1 MNKKTYWKDIRSSFS
16 ESKGRVISIASLM
29 ALGSFALVGLKVTT
43 PNMQETGQHFFAEHK
58 TADLAVIS
66 NYGLAKSDQDV
77 LSSLKNKA
85 TVEYGYFKDV
95 VIKDSSTAFRIF
107 SKPKELSTY
116 EIVEGRLPEKSSEIA
131 ISAAYQGK
139 YKIGDSI
146 EFTEKE
152 NANGQTVLKRKQFT
166 ITGFVNSSEILS
178 RINLGRSTAGSGELQ
193 GYAVVTEDTFHS
205 DVYMIAR
212 IAYNNLRDLN
222 PYSQSYTDKLYTDK
236 QDVKKLISNEPE
248 KRLTEIKQTA
258 QDKINA
264 GNKKIQDAQQALID
278 GKSQLKDAKEKI
290 ADGEQQ
296 LQDGKQQLANGQMQL
311 ANAGTQ
317 LADGQTKLENSQI
330 QLATAQEQLQTGKA
344 QIAEKEGQLQ
354 TAASQ
359 LQTAKEQLELGQTQ
373 LQQANTEIA
382 SKESELQAG
391 KTQLDTTASKLSSAK
406 AKLDNTATSLEA
418 QANQL
423 AAERALLQTIQDENQ
438 RQAKEE
444 ELSQKEALLRQ
455 AQAQYQEKLQQYT
468 SGQAAYQQKLAEFN
482 QASQQLELAKA
493 SLAKKQTELNEKN
506 SQYQAGLTQFENG
519 TAALDT
525 AKSTLAEKEALYQ
538 NGLANY
544 QTGLASY
551 NEKAA
556 EYQTGQAQLE
566 NARAI
571 LTQKEK
577 ELAEAKA
584 TLAQKEKEY
593 QEAKEKADPEIEKK
607 RKELEEA
614 QARVDALSTPTY
626 EVLTRREVPGSEG
639 YISYENNASV
649 IQNVSNI
656 FPVVLYFIAALVTF
670 VTMGRFVEEERIK
683 AGTFKALGYQNKD
696 IIRKFVI
703 YGLVTS
709 MVGTLIGIIAGHTLL
724 PSIIYH
730 TYKAK
735 IVLAPMELHFYP
747 VKSLLAILLGL
758 LSAVLPAYLVATK
771 ELGEKPAQLLLPKP
785 PTAGSKIFLE
795 RVTPLWKRM
804 SFTQKVTARNIF
816 RYKQRMFMTI
826 FGVCGSIALLFAG
839 LGIRNSIADLNN
851 RQFTDIIR
859 YDMIVAQNTN
869 ATKQEN
875 EELDKLLKDSSIKE
889 NLPVH
894 YETLYKTAGRNKDS
908 QEITTLVIPNHEQK
922 DFKDYIQLK
931 NRTSGQTLSLDHNG
945 IILSEKMAD
954 LAGVKVGD
962 TLTVQ
967 DKDGKDIRLT
977 VSGIAEMYM
986 SHFIFMNETTYEKAF
1001 GKVPTNNAH
1010 LITLKNHSNKEVE
1023 EMATQ
1028 FMDLSSVQGVVQNT
1042 TLKSQVETIVN
1053 SLNRVM
1059 GILIAVSV
1067 LLAIVVL
1074 FNLTNIN
1081 VAERIRELST
1091 IKVLGFYNKEV
1102 TLYIYRETI
1111 YLSMIGICL
1120 GFGLGFVLHS
1130 YMANIIPPDA
1140 VMFNPAVSWMIY
1152 AIPAAIVVII
1162 LTTLGYIVNR
1172 WLKKVNML
1180 EALKSVE

>member
-1 MNKKTYWKDIRSSFS
+1 MSKKTYWKDVRTSFS

-66 NYGLAKSDQDV
+66 NYGLAQSDQDV
-77 LSSLKNKA
+77 LSSLKNEA

-116 EIVEGRLPEKSSEIA
+116 EIAEGRLPENSSEIA
-131 ISAAYQGK
+131 ISAAYQGQ
-139 YKIGDSI
+139 YKIGDTI

-178 RINLGRSTAGSGELQ
+178 RINMGRSTAGSGELQ
-193 GYAVVTEDTFHS
+193 GYAVVTEDTFDS

-212 IAYNNLRDLN
+212 IAYKNLRDLN
-222 PYSQSYTDKLYTDK
+222 PYSQSYTDKLYTAK

-258 QDKINA
+258 QDKIDD

-278 GKSQLKDAKEKI
+278 GKSQLNDAKEKI

-296 LQDGKQQLANGQMQL
+296 LQDGKAQLADGQTQL
-311 ANAGTQ
+311 EDAGTQ
-317 LADGQTKLENSQI
+317 LADGKTKLEDSKSK
-330 QLATAQEQLQTGKA
+330 LETAQEQLQTGKN

-359 LQTAKEQLELGQTQ
+359 LQSAKEQLDLGQTQ
-373 LQQANTEIA
+373 LQNVSTEIA

-391 KTQLDTTASKLSSAK
+391 KIQLDTTASNLSSAK
-406 AKLDNTATSLEA
+406 EQLDNTATTLEA

-438 RQAKEE
+438 RKVKEE
-444 ELSQKEALLRQ
+444 ELSQKETLLSQ

-468 SGQAAYQQKLAEFN
+468 SGQVAYQQKLDEYN
-482 QASQQLELAKA
+482 QASQQLEGAKEI
-493 SLAKKQTELNEKN
+493 LEKKQTEMNQKT

-525 AKSTLAEKEALYQ
+525 AKTTLAEKETLYQ
-538 NGLANY
+538 NGLADY
-544 QTGLASY
+544 QAGLATY

-556 EYQTGQAQLE
+556 EYQTGQTRLE
-566 NARAI
+566 DARAI
-571 LTQKEK
+571 LSQKEK
-577 ELAEAKA
+577 ELAEAKE

-593 QEAKEKADPEIEKK
+593 QEAKEKADPEIESK
-607 RKELEEA
+607 RNELKEA
-614 QARVDALSTPTY
+614 QARVDSLSTPTY

-639 YISYENNASV
+639 YISYQNNASV

-683 AGTFKALGYQNKD
+683 AGTFKALGYQNRD
-696 IIRKFVI
+696 IISKFVI
-703 YGLVTS
+703 YGLATS

-795 RVTPLWKRM
+795 RITPLWKRM

-816 RYKQRMFMTI
+816 RYKQRMLMTI

-869 ATKQEN
+869 ASQQEDN
-875 EELDKLLKDSSIKE
+875 LLKDSSIKE
-889 NLPVH
+889 NLQVH
-894 YETLYKTAGRNKDS
+894 YETLYKTAGRSKDN
-908 QEITTLVIPNHEQK
+908 QEITTLVIPNHEQN
-922 DFKDYIQLK
+922 DFSNYIQLK
-931 NRTSGQTLSLDHNG
+931 DRTTGQALSLDQDG
-945 IILSEKMAD
+945 IILSEKIAN

-967 DKDGKDIRLT
+967 DKDGKDIQLT

-1001 GKVPTNNAH
+1001 GKVSTNNAH
-1010 LITLKNHSNKEVE
+1010 LVTLNNHSDKEVE
-1023 EMATQ
+1023 DMATQ

-1102 TLYIYRETI
+1102 TMYIYRETI
-1111 YLSMIGICL
+1111 YLSIIGICV

-1130 YMANIIPPDA
+1130 YMANIIPPDT

-1152 AIPAAIVVII
+1152 AIPTAIVVVI

>member
-1 MNKKTYWKDIRSSFS
+1 MNKKTYWKDVRTSFS

-66 NYGLAKSDQDV
+66 NYGLAQSDQDV
-77 LSSLKNKA
+77 LSSLNNEA

-116 EIVEGRLPEKSSEIA
+116 EIAEGRLPENSSEIA
-131 ISAAYQGK
+131 ISAAYQGQ
-139 YKIGDSI
+139 YKIGDTI

-152 NANGQTVLKRKQFT
+152 NANGQTVLKRQQFT

-178 RINLGRSTAGSGELQ
+178 RINMGRSTAGSGELQ
-193 GYAVVTEDTFHS
+193 GYAVVTEDTFDS

-222 PYSQSYTDKLYTDK
+222 PYSQSYTDKLYTAK
-236 QDVKKLISNEPE
+236 QDVKKLIANEPE

-258 QDKINA
+258 QDKIDN
-264 GNKKIQDAQQALID
+264 GNKKIQDAEQALID
-278 GKSQLKDAKEKI
+278 GKSQLNDAKEKI

-296 LQDGKQQLANGQMQL
+296 LQDGKNKLADGQRQLE
-311 ANAGTQ
+311 NAGSQ
-317 LADGQTKLENSQI
+317 LADGKTKLEDSKSQ
-330 QLATAQEQLQTGKA
+330 LETAQEQLQAGKA

-354 TAASQ
+354 SAASQ

-373 LQQANTEIA
+373 LQTASTEIA

-391 KTQLDTTASKLSSAK
+391 KTKLDTTASELSSAK
-406 AKLDNTATSLEA
+406 EQLDNTATNLEA

-423 AAERALLQTIQDENQ
+423 AAERALLQTIQDEDQ
-438 RQAKEE
+438 RKAKEE
-444 ELSQKEALLRQ
+444 ELSQKEALLSQ

-468 SGQAAYQQKLAEFN
+468 SGQAAYQEKLDAYN
-482 QASQQLELAKA
+482 KASQQLEVAKA
-493 SLAKKQTELNEKN
+493 SLATKQTEFDEKI

-525 AKSTLAEKEALYQ
+525 AKTTLAEKEALYQ
-538 NGLANY
+538 NGLADY
-544 QTGLASY
+544 QTGLATY
-551 NEKAA
+551 NEKVT
-556 EYQTGQAQLE
+556 EYQTGQAQLAE
-566 NARAI
+566 ARAT

-593 QEAKEKADPEIEKK
+593 QEAKEKADPEIESK

-709 MVGTLIGIIAGHTLL
+709 MVGTLVGIIAGHTLL

-730 TYKAK
+730 TYSAK

-758 LSAVLPAYLVATK
+758 ISAVLPAYLVATK

-795 RVTPLWKRM
+795 RITPLWKRM

-859 YDMIVAQNTN
+859 YDMIVAQNPN
-869 ATKQEN
+869 ASQKEN
-875 EELDKLLKDSSIKE
+875 EELDKLLKDSRIKE
-889 NLPVH
+889 NLQVH
-894 YETLYKTAGRNKDS
+894 YETLYKTAGRNKDN
-908 QEITTLVIPNHEQK
+908 QEITTLVIPNHEQN
-922 DFKDYIQLK
+922 DFSNYIQLK
-931 NRTSGQTLSLDHNG
+931 NRTSGQALSLDQDG
-945 IILSEKMAD
+945 IILSEKMAN

-967 DKDGKDIRLT
+967 DKDGKDIQLT

-986 SHFIFMNETTYEKAF
+986 SHFIFMNEATYEKAF
-1001 GKVPTNNAH
+1001 GKVSTNNAH
-1010 LITLKNHSNKEVE
+1010 LITLNNHSDKEVE

-1042 TLKSQVETIVN
+1042 TLKSQVQTIVN

-1102 TLYIYRETI
+1102 TMYIYRETI
-1111 YLSMIGICL
+1111 YLSIIGICV

-1152 AIPAAIVVII
+1152 AIPTAIVIVI

>member
-1 MNKKTYWKDIRSSFS
+1 MSKKTYWKDVRTSFS

-66 NYGLAKSDQDV
+66 NYGLAQSDQDV
-77 LSSLKNKA
+77 LSSLKNEA

-116 EIVEGRLPEKSSEIA
+116 EIAEGRLPENSSEIA
-131 ISAAYQGK
+131 ISAAYQGQ
-139 YKIGDSI
+139 YKIGDTI

-178 RINLGRSTAGSGELQ
+178 RINMGRSTAGSGELQ
-193 GYAVVTEDTFHS
+193 GYAVVTEDTFDS

-212 IAYNNLRDLN
+212 IAYKNLRDLN
-222 PYSQSYTDKLYTDK
+222 PYSQSYTDKLYTAK

-258 QDKINA
+258 QDKIDD

-278 GKSQLKDAKEKI
+278 GKSQLNDAKEKI

-296 LQDGKQQLANGQMQL
+296 LQDGKAQLADGQTQL
-311 ANAGTQ
+311 EDAGTQ
-317 LADGQTKLENSQI
+317 LADGKTKLEDSKSK
-330 QLATAQEQLQTGKA
+330 LETAQEQLQTGKN

-359 LQTAKEQLELGQTQ
+359 LQSAKEQLDLGQTQ
-373 LQQANTEIA
+373 LQNVSTEIA

-391 KTQLDTTASKLSSAK
+391 KIQLDTTASNLSSAK
-406 AKLDNTATSLEA
+406 EQLDNTSTTLEA

-438 RQAKEE
+438 RKVKEE
-444 ELSQKEALLRQ
+444 ELSQKETLLSQ

-468 SGQAAYQQKLAEFN
+468 SGQVAYQQKLDEYN
-482 QASQQLELAKA
+482 QASQQLEGAKA
-493 SLAKKQTELNEKN
+493 SLAKKQTEMNEKT

-525 AKSTLAEKEALYQ
+525 AKTTLAEKETLYQ
-538 NGLANY
+538 NGLADY
-544 QTGLASY
+544 QAGLATY

-556 EYQTGQAQLE
+556 EYQTGQTRLE
-566 NARAI
+566 DARAI
-571 LTQKEK
+571 LSQKEK
-577 ELAEAKA
+577 ELAEAKE

-593 QEAKEKADPEIEKK
+593 QEAKEKADPEIESK
-607 RKELEEA
+607 RNELKEA
-614 QARVDALSTPTY
+614 QARVDSLSTPTY

-639 YISYENNASV
+639 YISYQNNASV

-683 AGTFKALGYQNKD
+683 AGTFKALGYQNRD
-696 IIRKFVI
+696 IISKFVI
-703 YGLVTS
+703 YGLATS

-795 RVTPLWKRM
+795 RITPLWKRM

-816 RYKQRMFMTI
+816 RYKQRMLMTI

-869 ATKQEN
+869 ASQQEDN
-875 EELDKLLKDSSIKE
+875 LLKDSSIKE
-889 NLPVH
+889 NLQVH
-894 YETLYKTAGRNKDS
+894 YETLYKTAGRSKDN
-908 QEITTLVIPNHEQK
+908 QEITTLVIPNHEQN
-922 DFKDYIQLK
+922 DFSNYIQLK
-931 NRTSGQTLSLDHNG
+931 DRTTGQALSLDQDG
-945 IILSEKMAD
+945 IILSEKIAN

-967 DKDGKDIRLT
+967 DKDGKDIQLT

-1001 GKVPTNNAH
+1001 GKVSTNNAH
-1010 LITLKNHSNKEVE
+1010 LVTLNNHSDKEVE
-1023 EMATQ
+1023 DMATQ

-1102 TLYIYRETI
+1102 TMYIYRETI
-1111 YLSMIGICL
+1111 YLSIIGICV

-1130 YMANIIPPDA
+1130 YMANIIPPDT

-1152 AIPAAIVVII
+1152 AIPTAIVVVI

>member
-1 MNKKTYWKDIRSSFS
+1 MSKKTYWKDVRTSFS

-29 ALGSFALVGLKVTT
+29 ALGSFALVGLKVTS

-66 NYGLAKSDQDV
+66 NYGLAQSDQDV
-77 LSSLKNKA
+77 LSSLKNEA

-116 EIVEGRLPEKSSEIA
+116 EIAEGRLPENSSEIA
-131 ISAAYQGK
+131 ISTAYQGQ
-139 YKIGDSI
+139 YKIGDTI

-152 NANGQTVLKRKQFT
+152 NANGQTVLKRQQFT

-178 RINLGRSTAGSGELQ
+178 RINMGRSTAGSGELQ
-193 GYAVVTEDTFHS
+193 GYAVVTEDTFNS
-205 DVYMIAR
+205 EVYMIAR

-222 PYSQSYTDKLYTDK
+222 PYSQSYTDKLYTAK
-236 QDVKKLISNEPE
+236 QDVKKLIANEPE
-248 KRLTEIKQTA
+248 KRLTEIKRTA
-258 QDKINA
+258 QDTIDD
-264 GNKKIQDAQQALID
+264 GNKKIQDAEQALID
-278 GKSQLKDAKEKI
+278 GKSQL
-290 ADGEQQ
+290 ADGQTQ
-296 LQDGKQQLANGQMQL
+296 LE
-311 ANAGTQ
+311 NAGTQ
-317 LADGQTKLENSQI
+317 LADGKTKLDDSRSKLE
-330 QLATAQEQLQTGKA
+330 TAQEQLQTGKA

-354 TAASQ
+354 S
-359 LQTAKEQLELGQTQ
+359 AKEQLDLGQAQ
-373 LQQANTEIA
+373 LQKASTEIA

-391 KTQLDTTASKLSSAK
+391 KTKLDTTASELSSAK
-406 AKLDNTATSLEA
+406 EQLDKTATTLEA

-423 AAERALLQTIQDENQ
+423 AAERAFLQTIQDENQ
-438 RQAKEE
+438 RKAKEE
-444 ELSQKEALLRQ
+444 ELSQKEALLSQ

-468 SGQAAYQQKLAEFN
+468 SGQAAYQQKLDEYN
-482 QASQQLELAKA
+482 QASQQLEDAKA
-493 SLAKKQTELNEKN
+493 SLATKQTEIHEKI
-506 SQYQAGLTQFENG
+506 SQYQAGLSQFENG

-525 AKSTLAEKEALYQ
+525 AKATLVEKEALYQ
-538 NGLANY
+538 TGLADY
-544 QTGLASY
+544 QSGLASY
-551 NEKAA
+551 NEKVA
-556 EYQTGQAQLE
+556 EYQTGQARLE
-566 NARAI
+566 NASAI

-577 ELAEAKA
+577 ELAEAKE

-593 QEAKEKADPEIEKK
+593 QEAKEKADPEIENK
-607 RKELEEA
+607 RKELKEA
-614 QARVDALSTPTY
+614 QARVDSLSTPTY
-626 EVLTRREVPGSEG
+626 EILTRREVPGSEG

-683 AGTFKALGYQNKD
+683 AGTFKALGYQNRD
-696 IIRKFVI
+696 IISKFVI

-709 MVGTLIGIIAGHTLL
+709 MVGTLIGIVAGHTLL

-730 TYKAK
+730 TYSAK

-795 RVTPLWKRM
+795 RITPLWKRM

-816 RYKQRMFMTI
+816 RYKQRMLMTI

-869 ATKQEN
+869 ASQQEN
-875 EELDKLLKDSSIKE
+875 EELDNLLKDSSIKE
-889 NLPVH
+889 NLQVH
-894 YETLYKTAGRNKDS
+894 YETLYKTAGRSKDN
-908 QEITTLVIPNHEQK
+908 QEITTLVIPNHEQN
-922 DFKDYIQLK
+922 DFSNYIQLK
-931 NRTSGQTLSLDHNG
+931 DRITGQALSLDQDG
-945 IILSEKMAD
+945 IILSEKIAN

-967 DKDGKDIRLT
+967 DKDGKDIQLT

-986 SHFIFMNETTYEKAF
+986 SHFIFMNEATYEKAF
-1001 GKVPTNNAH
+1001 GKVSTNNAY
-1010 LITLKNHSNKEVE
+1010 LITLENHSNKEVE
-1023 EMATQ
+1023 DMATQ

-1102 TLYIYRETI
+1102 TMYIYRETI
-1111 YLSMIGICL
+1111 YLSIIGICV

-1152 AIPAAIVVII
+1152 AIPTAIVVVI

>member
-1 MNKKTYWKDIRSSFS
+1 MSKKTYWKDVRTSFS
-16 ESKGRVISIASLM
+16 DSKGRVISIASLM

-43 PNMQETGQHFFAEHK
+43 PNMQETGQHFFSEHK

-66 NYGLAKSDQDV
+66 NYGLAQSDQDV
-77 LSSLKNKA
+77 LASLKNEA

-107 SKPKELSTY
+107 SKPKELSAY
-116 EIVEGRLPEKSSEIA
+116 EIAEGRLPENSSEIA
-131 ISAAYQGK
+131 ISAAYQGQ
-139 YKIGDSI
+139 YKIGDTI

-152 NANGQTVLKRKQFT
+152 NANGQTVLKRQQFT

-178 RINLGRSTAGSGELQ
+178 RINMGRSTAGSGELQ
-193 GYAVVTEDTFHS
+193 GYAVVTEDTFNS

-222 PYSQSYTDKLYTDK
+222 PYSQSYTDKLYTAK

-258 QDKINA
+258 QDKIDD
-264 GNKKIQDAQQALID
+264 GNKKIQDAEQALRD
-278 GKSQLKDAKEKI
+278 GKSQLNDAKEKI

-296 LQDGKQQLANGQMQL
+296 LQDGKS
-311 ANAGTQ
+311 Q
-317 LADGQTKLENSQI
+317 LADGQTQLKNAETQLADGKTKLEDSRSK
-330 QLATAQEQLQTGKA
+330 LETAQEQLQTGKD
-344 QIAEKEGQLQ
+344 QIAEKEE
-354 TAASQ
+354 Q
-359 LQTAKEQLELGQTQ
+359 LQTAKEQLELGQAQ
-373 LQQANTEIA
+373 LQKASTEIA
-382 SKESELQAG
+382 NKESELQAG
-391 KTQLDTTASKLSSAK
+391 KTQLDTTASELSSAK
-406 AKLDNTATSLEA
+406 EQLDSTATTLEA

-438 RQAKEE
+438 RKVKEE
-444 ELSQKEALLRQ
+444 ELSQKEALLSQ
-455 AQAQYQEKLQQYT
+455 AQSQYQEKLQQYT
-468 SGQAAYQQKLAEFN
+468 SGQAAYQEKLDEYN
-482 QASQQLELAKA
+482 QASQQLEDAKA
-493 SLAKKQTELNEKN
+493 SLATKQTEINEKT

-525 AKSTLAEKEALYQ
+525 AKATLAEKEALYQ
-538 NGLANY
+538 NGLA
-544 QTGLASY
+544 SY
-551 NEKAA
+551 NEKVA
-556 EYQTGQAQLE
+556 EYQTGQARLE
-566 NARAI
+566 NASAI

-577 ELAEAKA
+577 ELAEAKE

-593 QEAKEKADPEIEKK
+593 QEAKEKADPEIENK
-607 RKELEEA
+607 RKELKEA
-614 QARVDALSTPTY
+614 QARVDSLSTPTY

-683 AGTFKALGYQNKD
+683 AGTFKALGYQNRD
-696 IIRKFVI
+696 IISKFVI

-709 MVGTLIGIIAGHTLL
+709 MVGTLIGIVAGHTLL

-747 VKSLLAILLGL
+747 VKSLFAILLGL

-795 RVTPLWKRM
+795 RITPLWKRM

-816 RYKQRMFMTI
+816 RYKQRMLMTI

-869 ATKQEN
+869 ASQQEN
-875 EELDKLLKDSSIKE
+875 EELDNLLKDSSIKE
-889 NLPVH
+889 HLQVH
-894 YETLYKTAGRNKDS
+894 YETLYKTAGRSKDN
-908 QEITTLVIPNHEQK
+908 QEITTLVIPNNEQN
-922 DFKDYIQLK
+922 DFSDYIQLK
-931 NRTSGQTLSLDHNG
+931 DRTTGQALSLDQDG
-945 IILSEKMAD
+945 IILSEKIAN

-967 DKDGKDIRLT
+967 DKDGKDIQLT

-986 SHFIFMNETTYEKAF
+986 SHFIFMNEATYEKAF
-1001 GKVPTNNAH
+1001 GKVSTNNAH

-1023 EMATQ
+1023 DMATQ

-1102 TLYIYRETI
+1102 TMYIYRETI
-1111 YLSMIGICL
+1111 YLSIIGICV

-1152 AIPAAIVVII
+1152 AIPTAIVVVI
-1162 LTTLGYIVNR
+1162 LTILGYIVNR

>member
-1 MNKKTYWKDIRSSFS
+1 MSKKTYWKDVRTSFS

-66 NYGLAKSDQDV
+66 NYGLAQSDQDV
-77 LSSLKNKA
+77 LSSLKNEA

-116 EIVEGRLPEKSSEIA
+116 EIAEGRLPENSSEIA
-131 ISAAYQGK
+131 ISAAYQGQ
-139 YKIGDSI
+139 YKIGDTI

-178 RINLGRSTAGSGELQ
+178 RINMGRSTAGSGELQ
-193 GYAVVTEDTFHS
+193 GYAVVTEDTFDS

-212 IAYNNLRDLN
+212 IAYKNLRDLN
-222 PYSQSYTDKLYTDK
+222 PYSQSYTDKLYTAK

-258 QDKINA
+258 QDKIDD

-278 GKSQLKDAKEKI
+278 GKSQLNDAKEKI

-296 LQDGKQQLANGQMQL
+296 LQDGKAQLADGQTQL
-311 ANAGTQ
+311 EDAGTQ
-317 LADGQTKLENSQI
+317 LADGKTKLEDSKSK
-330 QLATAQEQLQTGKA
+330 LETAQEQLQTGKN

-359 LQTAKEQLELGQTQ
+359 LQSAKEQLDLGQTQ
-373 LQQANTEIA
+373 LQNVSTEIA

-391 KTQLDTTASKLSSAK
+391 KIQLDTTASNLSSAK
-406 AKLDNTATSLEA
+406 EQLDNTATTLEA

-438 RQAKEE
+438 RKVKEE
-444 ELSQKEALLRQ
+444 ELSQKETLLSQ

-468 SGQAAYQQKLAEFN
+468 SGQVAYQQKLDEYN
-482 QASQQLELAKA
+482 QASQQLEGAKA
-493 SLAKKQTELNEKN
+493 SLAKKQTEMNEKT

-525 AKSTLAEKEALYQ
+525 AKTTLAEKETLYQ
-538 NGLANY
+538 NGLADY
-544 QTGLASY
+544 QAGLATY

-556 EYQTGQAQLE
+556 EYQTGQTRLE
-566 NARAI
+566 DARAI
-571 LTQKEK
+571 LSQKEK
-577 ELAEAKA
+577 ELAEAKE

-593 QEAKEKADPEIEKK
+593 QEAKEKADPEIESK
-607 RKELEEA
+607 RNELKEA
-614 QARVDALSTPTY
+614 QARVDSLSTPTY

-639 YISYENNASV
+639 YISYQNNASV

-683 AGTFKALGYQNKD
+683 AGTFKALGYQNRD
-696 IIRKFVI
+696 IISKFVI
-703 YGLVTS
+703 YGLATS

-730 TYKAK
+730 TYKVK

-795 RVTPLWKRM
+795 RITPLWKRM

-816 RYKQRMFMTI
+816 RYKQRMLMTI

-869 ATKQEN
+869 ASQQEDN
-875 EELDKLLKDSSIKE
+875 LLKDSSIKE
-889 NLPVH
+889 NLQVH
-894 YETLYKTAGRNKDS
+894 YETLYKTAGRSKDN
-908 QEITTLVIPNHEQK
+908 QEITTLVIPNHEQN
-922 DFKDYIQLK
+922 DFSNYIQLK
-931 NRTSGQTLSLDHNG
+931 DRTTGQALSLDQDG
-945 IILSEKMAD
+945 IILSEKIAN

-967 DKDGKDIRLT
+967 DKDGKDIQLT

-1001 GKVPTNNAH
+1001 GKVSTNNAH
-1010 LITLKNHSNKEVE
+1010 LVTLNNHSDKEVE
-1023 EMATQ
+1023 DMATQ

-1102 TLYIYRETI
+1102 TMYIYRETI
-1111 YLSMIGICL
+1111 YLSIIGICV

-1130 YMANIIPPDA
+1130 YMANIIPPDT

-1152 AIPAAIVVII
+1152 AIPTAIVVVI